1 LARSFSFKPLVW
13 ALAAAFGAAGA
24 QAADDLSLGRT
35 CLSCSPEKL
44 GEEAAAHAAPEI
56 RRSGEAPLPADYTRI
71 SADEVAGQTN
81 VTVRAEGDVI
91 VERND
96 QVLNAKW
103 VDYNQSSDVVTAGEG
118 FTLYQNGTTI
128 SGSKI
133 EYNLTEGSGSSTD
146 TRLDAEHDGR
156 RFQSVSERA
165 QMQGN
170 GRYTLTNTLFNTC
183 QPGDAS
189 WYIKAKSIEAD
200 QNTGIGVAQNA
211 TLVFGGVPVLY
222 TPWADFP
229 LNGNR
234 KSGLLVPALKIS
246 SDGVEVETP
255 YYLNLAPNYDA
266 TITPGIITGR
276 GVQLGAQFRY
286 LQPTYAGRIQGKWMP
301 DDRRSEHNNRAHL
314 IWQHQQQ
321 FTPTLSGGIDYNQVS
336 DNDYYRDFY
345 GRDDIASNV
354 NLNRQAWLNHN
365 TRLWGGTLDSY
376 ATVQKYQTLANSDGY
391 KTEPYCHHAAF
402 FHPLAKAAGQRPNQ
416 CVRPIHP
423 LRARRQTIGQPLCG
437 LPEREMGFPQPM
449 GLYPPQNRRA
459 HLLLRSRQPRWRIGA
474 HHQPHPADFQYRQRH
489 DL

>member
-1 LARSFSFKPLVW
+1 MW

-234 KSGLLVPALKIS
+234 KSGLLVPAPAA
-246 SDGVEVETP
+246 DET
-255 YYLNLAPNYDA
+255 
-266 TITPGIITGR
+266 
-276 GVQLGAQFRY
+276 
-286 LQPTYAGRIQGKWMP
+286 
-301 DDRRSEHNNRAHL
+301 
-314 IWQHQQQ
+314 
-321 FTPTLSGGIDYNQVS
+321 
-336 DNDYYRDFY
+336 
-345 GRDDIASNV
+345 DDIVS
-354 NLNRQAWLNHN
+354 
-365 TRLWGGTLDSY
+365 TL
-376 ATVQKYQTLANSDGY
+376 LALGY
-391 KTEPYCHHAAF
+391 
-402 FHPLAKAAGQRPNQ
+402 N
-416 CVRPIHP
+416 
-423 LRARRQTIGQPLCG
+423 
-437 LPEREMGFPQPM
+437 EREA
-449 GLYPPQNRRA
+449 RA
-459 HLLLRSRQPRWRIGA
+459 AVKNLPVGTEVGEGVRLALKNLLK
-474 HHQPHPADFQYRQRH
+474 
-489 DL
+489 